1 MFKVTGLSYIFMSI
15 SSQQKLVKMDIVTEI
30 LTMKQKDKKQ
40 QNKNLFVNIL
50 ELILTKKNLIYVKL
64 SMKYLDSSK
73 NRAKKL
79 K

>member
-1 MFKVTGLSYIFMSI
+1 MFKVTGLSYIFMNI

-73 NRAKKL
+73 NRPKKL

>member
-1 MFKVTGLSYIFMSI
+1 MFKVTGLSYIFMNI

-40 QNKNLFVNIL
+40 QSKNLFVNIL

-73 NRAKKL
+73 NRPKKL

>member
-1 MFKVTGLSYIFMSI
+1 MFKVTGLSYIFMNI
-15 SSQQKLVKMDIVTEI
+15 SSQQKLVKIDIVTEI
-30 LTMKQKDKKQ
+30 LIMKQKDKKQ

>member
-1 MFKVTGLSYIFMSI
+1 MFKVTGLSYIFMNI

>member
-1 MFKVTGLSYIFMSI
+1 MFKVTGLSYIFMNI

-73 NRAKKL
+73 IRPKKL